1 MFREKATSAF
11 SGLHVSL
18 LSWSNWNLEMLAFVE
33 EGKPENLEKNPLS
46 KARTNDK
53 LNRHIALG
61 QN

>member
-11 SGLHVSL
+11 SGLHVSP
-18 LSWSNWNLEMLAFVE
+18 LSWLNWNLEMLVFVE
-33 EGKPENLEKNPLS
+33 EGKPENLGEKPMS

-53 LNRHIALG
+53 LNRHIALS